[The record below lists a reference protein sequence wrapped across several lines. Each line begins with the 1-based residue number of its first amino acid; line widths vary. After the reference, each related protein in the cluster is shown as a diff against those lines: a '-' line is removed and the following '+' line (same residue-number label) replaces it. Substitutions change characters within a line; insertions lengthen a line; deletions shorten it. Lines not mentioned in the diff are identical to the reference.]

1 MSRMH
6 ERERADPDEN
16 NRPLPGLMV
25 MFIGAMVMWGSFY
38 IYSTAGGGASELG
51 DQRTPSTLM
60 PKPVD
65 PSASVDGKEVYAA
78 KCAACHQA
86 TGTGVAGVF
95 PPLAKSEWVVGDA
108 KALGQILLH
117 GIEGP
122 LEVLGVTYNGAMPA
136 FGSQLSDA
144 EIAAVMSTIRSA
156 WGNAA
161 APVDAAFVAKLRESS
176 QSQTASF
183 AGQEALETFL
193 KTQEN

>member
-1 MSRMH
+1 MSQMH

-38 IYSTAGGGASELG
+38 IYSTAGGGASALG
-51 DQRTPSTLM
+51 DQRTVSTLM

-65 PSASVDGKEVYAA
+65 PSASINGKEVYAA

-122 LEVLGVTYNGAMPA
+122 LEVLGVSYNGAMPA
-136 FGSQLSDA
+136 FGAQLSDA
-144 EIAAVMSTIRSA
+144 EIAAVMTTIRSE
-156 WGNAA
+156 WGNTAT
-161 APVDAAFVAKLRESS
+161 PVDAAFVGQLRESS
-176 QSQTASF
+176 QSRTAAF
-183 AGQEALETFL
+183 EGQAGLEAFL
-193 KTQEN
+193 TTQAN